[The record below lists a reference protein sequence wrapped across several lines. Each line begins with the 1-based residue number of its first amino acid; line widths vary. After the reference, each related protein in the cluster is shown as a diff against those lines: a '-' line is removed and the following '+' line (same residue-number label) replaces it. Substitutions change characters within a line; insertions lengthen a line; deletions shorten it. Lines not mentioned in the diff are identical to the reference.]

1 MRGSGIDNVLPRVT
15 VMVPTYNQAEFL
27 EDAVASALAQ
37 DYPDLEVVIS
47 DDGSTDQTPA
57 VVERLAAR
65 DPRVRAHRSARNIG
79 RVANYRRLLNE
90 LATGD
95 WVINLD
101 GDDCFASP
109 TYLGAAVRR
118 ALSDPAI
125 ALVFGKARKGASLS
139 GAATLLNDGADL
151 PPVMDGTEF
160 FRRFPP
166 FETIVPLHATCLYH
180 RASALAVGFYTQ
192 DILSSDFESL
202 YRLML
207 GAKVGFVDEVAAL
220 WRQHG
225 GNATAAPSL
234 DALLSN
240 AAVFEGPYRRA
251 VELGCLPRPE
261 LDAWLLRRRARY
273 IVSLSAQAAR
283 RGLPPGAAI
292 AVARDL
298 LGRDWRAVLHLAP
311 ALAQAWRDRRP
322 PRRSRGPTVGRR

>member
-37 DYPDLEVVIS
+37 DYPNLEVVIS

-79 RVANYRRLLNE
+79 RVANYRRLLYE

-139 GAATLLNDGADL
+139 GAATLLNDGAEQGSQRHRGAFGSLLHPADT
-151 PPVMDGTEF
+151 VGKRRDGERT
-160 FRRFPP
+160 
-166 FETIVPLHATCLYH
+166 
-180 RASALAVGFYTQ
+180 TQ
-192 DILSSDFESL
+192 S
-202 YRLML
+202 
-207 GAKVGFVDEVAAL
+207 V
-220 WRQHG
+220 
-225 GNATAAPSL
+225 ATACNRDSIL
-234 DALLSN
+234 V
-240 AAVFEGPYRRA
+240 VFA
-251 VELGCLPRPE
+251 H
-261 LDAWLLRRRARY
+261 A
-273 IVSLSAQAAR
+273 SK
-283 RGLPPGAAI
+283 
-292 AVARDL
+292 
-298 LGRDWRAVLHLAP
+298 LACHG
-311 ALAQAWRDRRP
+311 
-322 PRRSRGPTVGRR
+322 SC